1 MPPRSATVE
10 DKPTVGFT
18 KLQAF
23 ESLLKRRRG
32 RHRELHHGSS
42 PEYRGYRRGACRRE
56 LVGSADV
63 LLTCANEAETMNG
76 LKTRLGT

>member
-42 PEYRGYRRGACRRE
+42 PEYRRGACRRE

-63 LLTCANEAETMNG
+63 LLTCANEPETMNG
-76 LKTRLGT
+76 LQIQLGT